1 MNFFYKLASE
11 RDENPA
17 RHASTFAGTMAGAG
31 AATAANLGALAIA
44 SPDWKKGT
52 LSNAKLND
60 KKRLSKY
67 MDDLASAHG
76 YQLDVDNMSE
86 FSSNRKYK
94 DISGKNRPSIDFD
107 PTYASYSGAHMATM
121 NDDSRHIHLGRSRSS
136 RSKGTLAHEFG
147 HAMQNKK
154 QLEFVHKAQR
164 LYGPAASGLMASA
177 LLRTS
182 TSADSEFLDKVD
194 AGLATVGTAG
204 FLPTIYNEID
214 ASRRGSVTLGT
225 APTRWGRIKQRAQ
238 AFKGVP
244 TYIAAGSIPA
254 AMYFGGKWARE
265 AANKK
270 ADQD

>member
-11 RDENPA
+11 RDDNPA
-17 RHASTFAGTMAGAG
+17 RHASTFAGTVLGAG
-31 AATAANLGALAIA
+31 TATAANMGALTLAR
-44 SPDWKKGT
+44 PDWRKGP

-60 KKRLSKY
+60 KKRLSKT

-76 YQLDVDNMSE
+76 YQLDVDNMGE
-86 FSSNRKYK
+86 YSSTRKYK
-94 DISGKNRPSIDFD
+94 DISGKNRPPISFD
-107 PTYASYSGAHMATM
+107 PAHASFNGAHMGTLA
-121 NDDSRHIHLGRSRSS
+121 DDSRHISLGRNRSS

-154 QLEFVHKAQR
+154 QLVFAHKAR
-164 LYGPAASGLMASA
+164 RVFDPATFGLAASA

-182 TSADSEFLDKVD
+182 TSADSDFLDKMD
-194 AGLATVGTAG
+194 AGLATVGTAS

-214 ASRRGSVTLGT
+214 ASRRGSTTLGT

-244 TYIAAGSIPA
+244 TYLATGALPA

-270 ADQD
+270 AEQD